1 MDRQQDHKRGDDAIK
16 RWYRYASEQP
26 GFVGSALRLL
36 RERAGISIEEQ
47 QRDFGVDDQTFLRL
61 QGMPLPRAKS
71 IPSDANR
78 IAEAC
83 QLSNR
88 LAFVRAM
95 VMACNLERDAD
106 WEVARDAYQAAFDE
120 EDDLD
125 QYTEEA

>member
-1 MDRQQDHKRGDDAIK
+1 MKRQQDHKRDDEAIK

-26 GFVGSALRLL
+26 GFVGLALRLL
-36 RERAGISIEEQ
+36 RERTGISIAEQ
-47 QRDFGVDDQTFLRL
+47 QRDFGVDDQTFLHL
-61 QGMPLPRAKS
+61 QGMPLPRAQS

-95 VMACNLERDAD
+95 VMACNLERDAHSD
-106 WEVARDAYQAAFDE
+106 VLRDAYQAAFDE

-125 QYTEEA
+125 QYPEEA